1 MLENA
6 CNFIISLRERL
17 YPKKKNKDLIHFNS
31 FCSSPPQIVTNIRLI
46 IIGRIQPFFTPMLIS
61 CI

>member
-17 YPKKKNKDLIHFNS
+17 YPKNTNTDLIHFNS
-31 FCSSPPQIVTNIRLI
+31 FCSSPPQIVINLSFI
-46 IIGRIQPFFTPMLIS
+46 IFGRIPPF
-61 CI
+61 